1 MKPMTARELKNA
13 TGEVVRALRRGETI
27 VLTFR
32 GKALG
37 TIAPLHPAER
47 QVPPVPAFDDAW
59 TRIEEELGRST
70 PRFAS
75 WRQAEDYS
83 RGRR

>member
-37 TIAPLHPAER
+37 TIAPLRAEDPDGPSI
-47 QVPPVPAFDDAW
+47 QAFDETW
-59 TRIEEELGRST
+59 SRIEEELRGST

-83 RGRR
+83 RGRP

>member
-27 VLTFR
+27 MLTFR
-32 GKALG
+32 GRPLG
-37 TIAPLHPAER
+37 TIAPLQPEER
-47 QVPPVPAFDDAW
+47 HGPSVPAYDEAW

-75 WRQAEDYS
+75 WRQAEEYS
-83 RGRR
+83 RGRP

>member
-32 GKALG
+32 GQALG
-37 TIAPLHPAER
+37 TIAPLQSEER
-47 QVPPVPAFDDAW
+47 HGPSVPPYDEAW
-59 TRIEEELGRST
+59 TRIEEELRRST
-70 PRFAS
+70 PRFGS
-75 WRQAEDYS
+75 WRQAENYS